1 MPPLQRSTGMLPLS
15 SLTSL
20 ASAPSSSVTMVSST
34 VHLAVSP
41 SSLNNLKAGVEG
53 QLAPHINRY
62 FSPLKAIMLGY
73 DQLKLTSRT
82 GALVYDSPAVHI
94 NVEGNFFLF
103 SPEIGDKIPGVV
115 NKKSP
120 GHLGCLVHD
129 TFNVSL
135 LAGETEKGIK
145 VGQEIVLEV
154 TRVVWG
160 HKSLPVIQGKLVTTG
175 KMEEV
180 VEADFD
186 SGIDSTNGSKEKKV
200 KKSKKRKR
208 EASDEQEADEEV
220 HSKKIK
226 VEIKE
231 EVIEAEESTKKK
243 KKKKRKKDD
252 SSSEIPC

>member
-1 MPPLQRSTGMLPLS
+1 MHPLQRSTGMLPLS

-20 ASAPSSSVTMVSST
+20 ASAPSSSVTMVPST

-62 FSPLKAIMLGY
+62 YPPLKAIMLGY
-73 DQLKLTSRT
+73 DQIKLTSRT

-103 SPEIGDKIPGVV
+103 SPDIGDKIPGVV

-135 LAGETEKGIK
+135 IAGETEKGIK

-160 HKSLPVIQGKLVTTG
+160 HKSLPVIQGKLVKTG
-175 KMEEV
+175 KMEEI

-208 EASDEQEADEEV
+208 EASEDLEADEEV

-231 EVIEAEESTKKK
+231 EVIEAEECTKKK

-252 SSSEIPC
+252 LFSEIQC

>member
-1 MPPLQRSTGMLPLS
+1 MHPMQRSTGMLPLS

-20 ASAPSSSVTMVSST
+20 ASAPSSSVTMVSSM
-34 VHLAVSP
+34 VPLAVSP

-62 FSPLKAIMLGY
+62 FPPLKAIMLGY

-82 GALVYDSPAVHI
+82 GALIYDSPAVHI

-103 SPEIGDKIPGVV
+103 SPDIGDKIPGVV

-135 LAGETEKGIK
+135 IAGETEKGIK

-160 HKSLPVIQGKLVTTG
+160 HKSLPVIQGKLVKTG
-175 KMEEV
+175 QMEEV
-180 VEADFD
+180 IEADFD
-186 SGIDSTNGSKEKKV
+186 SGIDSTNGSTSTVKKV

-208 EASDEQEADEEV
+208 DASDDEEEV
-220 HSKKIK
+220 LSKKIK

-231 EVIEAEESTKKK
+231 EVIEAEESPKKK
-243 KKKKRKKDD
+243 KKKKRKKEDLP
-252 SSSEIPC
+252 EIPC

>member
-1 MPPLQRSTGMLPLS
+1 MLPIS

-20 ASAPSSSVTMVSST
+20 ASAPLSSVSMVIST

-41 SSLNNLKAGVEG
+41 SSLSNLKAGVQG

-62 FSPLKAIMLGY
+62 FPPLKAIMLGY
-73 DQLKLTSRT
+73 DRLKLTSRT

-94 NVEGNFFLF
+94 DVEGEFFLF
-103 SPEIGDKIPGVV
+103 TPEVGEKLPGVV

-120 GHLGCLVHD
+120 GHIGCLVHD

-135 LAGETEKGIK
+135 LAGEMERDVR
-145 VGQEIVLEV
+145 VGQGVVLEV

-160 HKSLPVIQGKLVTTG
+160 HNSMPVIQGKLVNSG
-175 KMEEV
+175 QMEEV

-186 SGIDSTNGSKEKKV
+186 SGIDSTIGQKEKKA

-208 EASDEQEADEEV
+208 EVMEEEIDNLE
-220 HSKKIK
+220 SQQKKIK
-226 VEIKE
+226 EEIKE
-231 EVIEAEESTKKK
+231 EVVDEEESRIKK
-243 KKKKRKKDD
+243 KKKKRKKED
-252 SSSEIPC
+252 SSLTGSDISL